1 MTGSFSEIE
10 ATARARHG
18 DGFESRLVV
27 PATPDAL
34 RAVPDARYLSQISLR
49 VFRAGLKHEM
59 VDAKWPAFEE
69 VFFGFDPHRVAALPD
84 EALEALMA
92 DARLIRHW
100 GKIKAVRDNAA
111 AMKQVIAESGSMG
124 AYLADWP
131 GETVVGLWDDLSKR
145 FSQLGGNSGPY
156 FLRMVG
162 KDSFI
167 CTDFVMR
174 ALAQW
179 GAYDGKATGKAN
191 RKRLQEIF
199 NGWAAE
205 TGRPLC
211 QISQILAM
219 SVD

>member
-1 MTGSFSEIE
+1 MAGSFSEIE
-10 ATARARHG
+10 AAARARHG
-18 DGFESRLVV
+18 DGFDGRLVV
-27 PATPDAL
+27 PATPEAL
-34 RAVPDARYLSQISLR
+34 RGVPDDRFLSQISLR

-69 VFFGFDPHRVAALPD
+69 VFCGFHPHRVAAMPD
-84 EALEALMA
+84 EALEALMG

-100 GKIKAVRDNAA
+100 GKIKALRDNAA
-111 AMKQVIAESGSMG
+111 AMKQVIAEFGSMG

-131 GETVVGLWDDLSKR
+131 AEEIVGLWDDLSKR

-179 GAYDGKATGKAN
+179 GVHDGKATGKAN
-191 RKRLQEIF
+191 RKRLQELF

-205 TGRPLC
+205 SGRPLC